1 MIGGGLVF
9 AAGVLMWGHWREAAM
24 RKRVVGAGKIGAM
37 EEDGCCWLDLE
48 AVASVELTSE
58 NPDFPIEDAFTGHHD
73 VKQVGRPH
81 ACRGWSAGTVGPQ
94 TIMLRFDQP
103 QAIQKIRVRFSE
115 SETERSQEFALRC
128 FLQADNPGPVS
139 PGAPGESREIV
150 RQQWTF
156 SPGGSIEE
164 MEEYAVNLRGVSAI
178 ELWIDPDRGRNR
190 VRATLAELRV
200 C

>member
-1 MIGGGLVF
+1 
-9 AAGVLMWGHWREAAM
+9 M

-139 PGAPGESREIV
+139 PG
-150 RQQWTF
+150 
-156 SPGGSIEE
+156 GSIEE

>member
-1 MIGGGLVF
+1 
-9 AAGVLMWGHWREAAM
+9 M
-24 RKRVVGAGKIGAM
+24 RKRVVGTGKLGAM
-37 EEDGCCWLDLE
+37 EEDGCRWLDLE
-48 AVASVELTSE
+48 DVASVELTSE

-94 TIMLRFDQP
+94 TITLHFDQP
-103 QAIQKIRVRFSE
+103 QTISRIRVRFSE

-128 FLQADNPGPVS
+128 LLQPVNPGPSS
-139 PGAPGESREIV
+139 PVLPAESREIV

-156 SPGGSIEE
+156 SPGGSVEEIED
-164 MEEYAVNLRGVSAI
+164 YVVNLRDVSAI